1 MAIRTDIYKSALR
14 DYDAV
19 KSTSEA
25 VKNDMKKRLYDENP
39 ELGLID
45 KKINNAGFE
54 AAKKIIKH
62 PDKKQEISDELK
74 KMLAKLN
81 LEKSMAYSRIGI
93 TEDYFDKAYRCPKCH
108 DTGFVDGKE
117 CTCFRQYLID
127 KAYGKALL
135 NDSSERETFNN
146 FCLDYYSKTMK
157 AENGLSYYDNMRLV
171 YMSCMKFAE
180 CFESEHS
187 NILLMGKTG
196 LGKTFLCN
204 SITRYVLE
212 RGYTVI
218 YISAGRL
225 FKTLQEEQF
234 NNSDEAEMSS
244 FYDDLITVDLLI
256 IDDLGTE
263 FPTVLTG
270 SQIFNILNE
279 RIVGERS
286 TVISTNMMLDGIK
299 TQYSDRVL
307 SRLTESF
314 EFLTLY
320 GEDIR
325 IKKKLIEQ

>member
-146 FCLDYYSKTMK
+146 FRLDY
-157 AENGLSYYDNMRLV
+157 
-171 YMSCMKFAE
+171 
-180 CFESEHS
+180 
-187 NILLMGKTG
+187 
-196 LGKTFLCN
+196 
-204 SITRYVLE
+204 
-212 RGYTVI
+212 
-218 YISAGRL
+218 
-225 FKTLQEEQF
+225 
-234 NNSDEAEMSS
+234 
-244 FYDDLITVDLLI
+244 
-256 IDDLGTE
+256 
-263 FPTVLTG
+263 
-270 SQIFNILNE
+270 
-279 RIVGERS
+279 
-286 TVISTNMMLDGIK
+286 
-299 TQYSDRVL
+299 
-307 SRLTESF
+307 
-314 EFLTLY
+314 
-320 GEDIR
+320 
-325 IKKKLIEQ
+325 